1 VTDSDKI
8 ILSTYHS
15 SKGLDFDKVFMP
27 FCNLGRHIPE
37 EDPRLFMV
45 AMSRSRKDLTLSYT
59 TCMNSFIRTFSN
71 NKEVCQFIDFE
82 ELAKDSGNLNNLDDE
97 DDW

>member
-1 VTDSDKI
+1 
-8 ILSTYHS
+8 
-15 SKGLDFDKVFMP
+15 
-27 FCNLGRHIPE
+27 
-37 EDPRLFMV
+37 
-45 AMSRSRKDLTLSYT
+45 
-59 TCMNSFIRTFSN
+59 MNSFIRTFSN